1 MRDADS
7 PLRSE
12 IKQNKPFRSP
22 GEEAAVALMRTSDVL
37 HRRLAD
43 VVEPH
48 GITHQQYNVLRIL
61 RGSAPE
67 PLPTL
72 EIASRMIEQAPGIT
86 RLLDRLEAKSL
97 VRRERC
103 KEDRRQVHCWI
114 TAAGPRVARTASTS
128 RCSRRPARA
137 SSRCSRETTARAGRP
152 ARPRPRRLP
161 LRGGLSAPGVP

>member
-114 TAAGPRVARTASTS
+114 TAAGLELLGRLDAPILQATREGFK
-128 RCSRRPARA
+128 PL
-137 SSRCSRETTARAGRP
+137 SRETTRVLVDLLDRVRAGFR
-152 ARPRPRRLP
+152 
-161 LRGGLSAPGVP
+161 SAAV

>member
-114 TAAGPRVARTASTS
+114 TAAGLELLGRLDEPILQATREGFK
-128 RCSRRPARA
+128 PL
-137 SSRCSRETTARAGRP
+137 SRETTRVLVDLLDRVRAGFRST
-152 ARPRPRRLP
+152 A
-161 LRGGLSAPGVP
+161 V